1 MDRTQSD
8 VTMQS
13 QETATNQAANA
24 QSSPIGGS
32 SVGATTPTYKILPP
46 LVDTKRAPVFRF
58 YTETNDRRK
67 CIQDDCTHETGDK
80 HASNLEKH
88 LERHHRDANTE
99 LQRIKA
105 EKDKTVTPAKRKNDV
120 TILLDTTAQKVQKT
134 IQSTMVMKF
143 AKDDPKQVRIC
154 RFVWKRRN
162 VQIRAQRQMGLAFAK
177 NSIAHLVADED
188 NNDAAFGSA
197 SHPCFDSAALWCCH

>member
-1 MDRTQSD
+1 MDRTQNDIS
-8 VTMQS
+8 MQS

-24 QSSPIGGS
+24 QSLPIGGS

-58 YTETNDRRK
+58 FTETNDRRK

-105 EKDKTVTPAKRKNDV
+105 EKGNTVTPTTTMRPLAAQAIRVLTVPRSGAVIESSFSLVQLLQVGHRQLAQSSGAQGTRRLSLSAEQSQNEMLIRMNDHL
-120 TILLDTTAQKVQKT
+120 I
-134 IQSTMVMKF
+134 
-143 AKDDPKQVRIC
+143 KDVHCMQ
-154 RFVWKRRN
+154 
-162 VQIRAQRQMGLAFAK
+162 
-177 NSIAHLVADED
+177 
-188 NNDAAFGSA
+188 
-197 SHPCFDSAALWCCH
+197 